1 MPLGIERL
9 NARRQSPNTRVVF
22 IKPLPGPGAAHAQ
35 DFLERI
41 AAICAPI
48 MKAHH
53 LAIMSLE
60 EYEPNPEF
68 VGRNFNAGEVIQLVL
83 KAPYSGHWL
92 PFRSVQMVM
101 MHELAH
107 CVQMNHSG
115 AFWKVRNRY
124 AGELRE
130 LWAKG
135 YTGDGMWGR
144 GKTLLSGEY
153 DNNGTFES
161 EVMPRSLCGGT
172 FRSSRRGKRKRKG
185 EGAKKM
191 VSYAERQQRRIAKK
205 FGTNGV
211 TLGDDEDTRVK
222 LEDGKKP
229 KGKPRVA
236 GSARGRELRAAAALA
251 RFGQQ
256 KEEEMKKEEE
266 GSESETDSDYEDVK
280 VKVEAVDL
288 DGSRLL
294 DREGGGM
301 VRVCEDEDEDNIDV
315 KREMEELQNIDRE
328 EGSDVRVVHVKEED
342 ISTASETEPEEV
354 SNEQV
359 TTTRKS
365 EVSDALTST
374 RNQNDQ
380 KPLPSSIPQPQA
392 ATPPATG
399 AVKETTLACP
409 LCSMTN
415 DRATLL
421 CTACSHVL
429 NPAHVPNHWR
439 CCSLTC
445 TGSRYINAGDCGL
458 CGICG
463 SRKAAGH
470 G

>member
-22 IKPLPGPGAAHAQ
+22 IKPLPGPGAAYAQ

-107 CVQMNHSG
+107 CVQMNHAG
-115 AFWKVRNRY
+115 AFWKVRNTY

-153 DNNGTFES
+153 DTHGTFES
-161 EVMPRSLCGGT
+161 EVMARSLCGGS
-172 FRSSRRGKRKRKG
+172 FRSSRREKRKRKG
-185 EGAKKM
+185 QGAKK
-191 VSYAERQQRRIAKK
+191 VVPYAERQQRRIAKK

-211 TLGDDEDTRVK
+211 TLGNDQDTRVK
-222 LEDGKKP
+222 LEHGKKS

-251 RFGQQ
+251 RFGEQ
-256 KEEEMKKEEE
+256 KEEEVKNEEE
-266 GSESETDSDYEDVK
+266 GSESETESDYEVVK
-280 VKVEAVDL
+280 IKTEAVDL

-294 DREGGGM
+294 DREGRGM
-301 VRVCEDEDEDNIDV
+301 VKVCEEEDKDNIDV
-315 KREMEELQNIDRE
+315 QREMEELQNIDRE
-328 EGSDVRVVHVKEED
+328 EGSHLQVAHIKEED
-342 ISTASETEPEEV
+342 VSTASDTEPDDV
-354 SNEQV
+354 PNEQA
-359 TTTRKS
+359 TTTENLRA
-365 EVSDALTST
+365 SDTMAPTT
-374 RNQNDQ
+374 DQ
-380 KPLPSSIPQPQA
+380 DDQEPLPSSNPQSLEATLPASVA
-392 ATPPATG
+392 A
-399 AVKETTLACP
+399 EDTTTACP

-415 DRATLL
+415 DRTALL

-429 NPAHVPNHWR
+429 NPVSVPNHWQCR
-439 CCSLTC
+439 SSSCS
-445 TGSRYINAGDCGL
+445 GSHYINAGDCGV